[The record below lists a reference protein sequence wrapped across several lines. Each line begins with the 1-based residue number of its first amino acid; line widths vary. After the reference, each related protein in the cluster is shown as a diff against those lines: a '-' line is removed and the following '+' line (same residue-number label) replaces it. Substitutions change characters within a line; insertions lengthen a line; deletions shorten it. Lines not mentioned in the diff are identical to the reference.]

1 MSRFRLLKYLW
12 LNHNKISKVNFLG
25 SNFRLTELYL
35 NSNELCDITGSL
47 KHLSSLQTL
56 MLHDN
61 HLTDLKGT
69 VKELRGMTDLRVL
82 NLFHNPLGQ
91 DPCYRRTVIHH
102 LPPVQLLDREYVTQK
117 EREEAF
123 QLFNPQ
129 RTAVIQSLGFGR
141 RTDSVIGSRAAAG
154 RGSTGRRSYSE
165 CPHGRHQ
172 GHSPSA
178 TRGPST
184 PGTSGSME
192 ERSVAHNAPLGAK
205 VLFVPN
211 SNLAPTLSTLYR
223 RKGNRVLTSNTKSN
237 DGFTLDDKVLLRGY
251 HRSIM
256 QFTLF
261 DWNKIP
267 VSKLLRSEENP
278 KDAPQLITVT
288 FR

>member
-1 MSRFRLLKYLW
+1 MPSVSLQTAVAHTPQSLCPPMSVSEKRILRGLQDVCDLSRFRLLKYLW
-12 LNHNKISKVNFLG
+12 LNHNKISTVNFLG

-61 HLTDLKGT
+61 HLTDLKRT

-123 QLFNPQ
+123 QLFNPH
-129 RTAVIQSLGFGR
+129 RTAVIHSLGFGR
-141 RTDSVIGSRAAAG
+141 RTDSVVGSRLAAG
-154 RGSTGRRSYSE
+154 RGSTGHRSHRY
-165 CPHGRHQ
+165 
-172 GHSPSA
+172 
-178 TRGPST
+178 
-184 PGTSGSME
+184 
-192 ERSVAHNAPLGAK
+192 
-205 VLFVPN
+205 
-211 SNLAPTLSTLYR
+211 
-223 RKGNRVLTSNTKSN
+223 RVLPSNTNSN

-261 DWNKIP
+261 DWNKSP

>member
-1 MSRFRLLKYLW
+1 MAARIIQEQIHKCGYKTDRDVCELYLGRRGLQDVCDLSRFRLLKYLW

-123 QLFNPQ
+123 RLFNPH

-141 RTDSVIGSRAAAG
+141 RTDSVIGSRTAAG
-154 RGSTGRRSYSE
+154 RGSTGRRSY
-165 CPHGRHQ
+165 R
-172 GHSPSA
+172 
-178 TRGPST
+178 
-184 PGTSGSME
+184 
-192 ERSVAHNAPLGAK
+192 
-205 VLFVPN
+205 
-211 SNLAPTLSTLYR
+211 
-223 RKGNRVLTSNTKSN
+223 NRVLTSNTKSN